1 MRRLGLLCS
10 LTVLLASPL
19 LAQISTGDITGTV
32 TDRVAGVLP
41 KAAVTVTNKA
51 TGATRTTQTGGD
63 GVFSV
68 PALQAGEYDVLVE
81 AQGFQPTVTTVVVTT
96 GATTPVRFQLDVS
109 ARTEA
114 ITVTGVSP
122 LVDLGSNKVQ
132 GLVGRQ
138 QIENLPLNG
147 RSFLNLASL
156 QPGVTVNLG
165 NPAQFNAQFNVSI
178 LGAPASHTAITVDGG
193 NVRNPV
199 EGGTGQNFSQEVV
212 QEFQISTAN
221 FDLSTGITAFGAINV
236 VTRSGTNEFRGTGYS
251 YYRNHNMAAYPSL
264 ARNSI
269 TDDPDFSRGQVGA
282 VVGGPI
288 KKDKFHFFTSY
299 EYTNQNGVYVV
310 QPDLKSVAGFGTQA
324 KAPYRGRQL
333 SGRADYRFNAKH
345 TLFARYSH
353 DGNTNSGPF
362 GTPVPPSN
370 FVSNK
375 NYVDQQIVGVT
386 SILSG
391 TLVNDFRFSHMYW
404 RNRNE
409 PASCSGDPNGNCIG
423 SNGPEIYY
431 LNSVNFALGNNFNS
445 PQGRDFHRYPV
456 SDSVTWQKNSHQVK
470 FGGEWEHVDAIGYWG
485 FFDPA
490 RVYLLSPEFLSS
502 FSPALPALFGLPDGI
517 IHTQDDLK
525 KLPVAA
531 FVMGVG
537 DRSQPSYHPDDA
549 RLNDR
554 FHFYAQD
561 SWKIKPTLTVN
572 YGLGWEHETNV
583 LNFDLQR
590 PKYIAPLY
598 GSDLGPPKKEY
609 KNFAPAAG
617 FAWTFGNANPTVVR
631 GGAGI
636 FYDTQL
642 GWWRLGE
649 RAVLGGSGR
658 QFIGNAA
665 VTNPA
670 TGLPFSTPFLN
681 SLAYTYGAFLAQL
694 PLLQA
699 QQNAKYP
706 GTGDSPQIL
715 LSKQANALGA
725 LYPRDFPTARAKHV
739 NIGIQRQ
746 LNNETSVQADFVYRK
761 GEHQTPGGFFGASV
775 DFNRFNAIG
784 GPVIPVC
791 TTTAQANDPNAQ
803 CSSGPINFWWAGAT
817 TSYKALL
824 AKLDKRFANRYQ
836 FTVSYA
842 LQSSKSIQDVTQNL
856 NDYFATYGPDAP
868 RQNLS
873 VATMVDLRGGFQ
885 LSFVSA
891 FQSRQP
897 VAPTIGGFDNTGTNY
912 SSTGYTPLLEIM
924 GKGYSGFLSKSE
936 LADLVNQYNA
946 KYAGTL
952 TPAGAAGVKPG
963 ERYPTI
969 TLPADYRLGDFFSS
983 QDLRLTKS
991 FGLPS
996 KTELRVIGEV
1006 FNMFNVSNL
1015 TNFNYNLA
1023 VPATFGKA
1031 NQRVGQ
1037 TFGSGGPRAFQVAA
1051 RFSF

>member
-10 LTVLLASPL
+10 LVAFLSSPL
-19 LAQISTGDITGTV
+19 LAQISTGTINGTV
-32 TDRVAGVLP
+32 TDQSAGVLV
-41 KAAVTVTNKA
+41 KAVVTVTNKG
-51 TGATRTTQTGGD
+51 TGAVRTTQTGTD
-63 GVFSV
+63 GGFSV
-68 PALQAGEYDVLVE
+68 PSLQAGDYDVLIE
-81 AQGFQPTVTTVVVTT
+81 AQGFQPTVTTIVVTT
-96 GATTPVRFQLDVS
+96 GATTSVRIQLEVS
-109 ARTEA
+109 SRVET
-114 ITVTGVSP
+114 ITVTDVSP
-122 LVDLGSNKVQ
+122 LVDLETNRVQ
-132 GLVGRQ
+132 GLINRE
-138 QIENLPLNG
+138 QIENLPING
-147 RSFLNLASL
+147 RSFLNLAAL
-156 QPGVTVNLG
+156 QPGVTVNIG
-165 NPAQFNAQFNVSI
+165 NPAQFNAQFNVSV
-178 LGAPASHTAITVDGG
+178 LGAPASRTAITVDGG

-221 FDLSTGITAFGAINV
+221 FDLSTGIAGFGAINV
-236 VTRSGTNEFRGTGYS
+236 VTRSGSNEFRGAGYS
-251 YYRNHNMAAYPSL
+251 YYRDNNMAAYPSL
-264 ARNSI
+264 VRNSL
-269 TDDPDFSRGQVGA
+269 TDSPDFSRGQVGF
-282 VVGGPI
+282 VLGGPI

-299 EYTNQNGVYVV
+299 EYTDQNGVYVV
-310 QPDLKSVAGFGTQA
+310 QPDLKSVAGFGTEA
-324 KAPYRGRQL
+324 KAPYKGRQL
-333 SGRADYRFNAKH
+333 SGRVDYRFNSRH

-375 NYVDQQIVGVT
+375 NYVDQQIVGIT
-386 SILSG
+386 S
-391 TLVNDFRFSHMYW
+391 TLTNSLINDFRFSHMYW

-409 PASCSGDPNGNCIG
+409 PAACAGDLNGNCIG
-423 SNGPEIYY
+423 ESGPEIFY

-445 PQGRDFHRYPV
+445 PQGRDFHRIPL
-456 SDSVTWQKNSHQVK
+456 SDNLTWVKNSHQVK
-470 FGGEWEHVDAIGYWG
+470 FGGEWEHVNAIGYWG

-502 FSPALPALFGLPDGI
+502 ISPVLPALFGLPDGI

-537 DRSQPSYHPDDA
+537 DRAQPSYHPDDA
-549 RLNDR
+549 KLNDR

-561 SWKIKPTLTVN
+561 SWKIRPTFTVN

-583 LNFDLQR
+583 LNYDLQR
-590 PKYIAPLY
+590 PQFLAPLY
-598 GSDLGPPKKEY
+598 GSDLGPPKKEW
-609 KNFAPAAG
+609 KNFTPAAG
-617 FAWTFGNANPTVVR
+617 FAWTFGDVNPTVIR

-670 TGLPFSTPFLN
+670 TGQPFSTAFLN

-694 PLLQA
+694 PALEA

-715 LSKQANALGA
+715 LSKQANSLGA
-725 LYPRDFPTARAKHV
+725 LYPHDFPTSRAKHV
-739 NIGIQRQ
+739 NVGIQRQ
-746 LNNETSVQADFVYRK
+746 LNHETSVQADFVYRK
-761 GEHQTPGGFFGASV
+761 ADHQTPGGFFGASV
-775 DFNRFNAIG
+775 DYNRFNAID
-784 GPVIPVC
+784 GPVIPRC
-791 TTTAQANDPNAQ
+791 ATTAQANDPAAQ
-803 CSSGPINFWWAGAT
+803 CSSGPINFWWPGAT
-817 TSYKALL
+817 AEYKALL
-824 AKLDKRFANRYQ
+824 ARLDRRFSKRYQ
-836 FTVSYA
+836 FAVSYA
-842 LQSSKSIQDVTQNL
+842 LQSSRSIQDVTQNL

-868 RQNLS
+868 RHNLS
-873 VATMVDLRGGFQ
+873 LAGMVDLKGGIQ
-885 LSFVSA
+885 VSVVSA
-891 FQSRQP
+891 FLSRAP
-897 VAPTIGGFDNTGTNY
+897 VAPVINGYDNTGTNT
-912 SSTGYTPLLEIM
+912 SSTGYTPLLEIL

-936 LADLVNQYNA
+936 LADLVQQYNT

-952 TPAGAAGVKPG
+952 TPAGQAGLSANQ
-963 ERYPTI
+963 RYPTI
-969 TLPADYRLGDFFSS
+969 TLPSDYQLGDVFSS
-983 QDLRLTKS
+983 QDLRLTKT

-996 KTELRVIGEV
+996 TTELRLIGEV
-1006 FNMFNVSNL
+1006 FNIFNVSNL
-1015 TNFNYNLA
+1015 TNFNYNLV